1 MSFLSQASVLGLRA
15 AFWGACSLCAFVH
28 ATEAQV
34 KLSALPQRISSE
46 TVDAV
51 RVYVPNELQGL
62 FSSGQIEIEAASQVA
77 GIEAWDLTKVSP
89 VVSGASLTLDAAAWR
104 KILLKSEILPFGS
117 ASSIAADFDAEQ
129 SARKILMNSSA
140 ALAQHGYIEQ
150 DLRFFSLASGKLE
163 AILDARLAR
172 VYPIAIEDI
181 PLSSQFFRER
191 FSFESP
197 EKIQGYSWLT
207 YRFLP
212 PDEDMVWIYSPA
224 IKKVRQVSAENRYD
238 EVLKLGFS
246 VDDLFTWSG
255 AFQAATVQNL
265 GEREIFLPFA
275 SFDGYK
281 AVQAE
286 DGCRTLTATDQNQG
300 LRSRWN
306 FASLQYPRGAGWL
319 PSSVVHVPRK
329 MWKIEISPST
339 PYAGYSRIVLYVD
352 QLTQLPIYKFVFD
365 LNGELT
371 RMVQS
376 LFGVDVVDGRPQFFW
391 QGASLFSPH
400 DARALVISLVKQHTC
415 RGSSAKTMLDS
426 FEPQKLGPGVIPA
439 PQ

>member
-1 MSFLSQASVLGLRA
+1 MRVLSQVSVAGLSA
-15 AFWGACSLCAFVH
+15 VFFGACCLCLFV
-28 ATEAQV
+28 ATTEAQV

-46 TVDAV
+46 TVDSV
-51 RVYVPNELQGL
+51 RAYVPSELHAL
-62 FSSGQIEIEAASQVA
+62 FTSGQIEIEAASQVA
-77 GIEAWDLTKVSP
+77 GIEAWDLNRLSQ

-104 KILLKSEILPFGS
+104 KILLKAEILPFGS
-117 ASSIAADFDAEQ
+117 ASSIAADIDAEQ

-172 VYPIAIEDI
+172 VYPIAIEDV
-181 PLSSQFFRER
+181 PLNSQFFRER

-255 AFQAATVQNL
+255 AFQAASVQNL
-265 GEREIFLPFA
+265 GEREIFFPFA
-275 SFDGYK
+275 PLDWYK
-281 AVQAE
+281 GVDAE
-286 DGCRTLTATDQNQG
+286 DGCRSLSAIDQNQG
-300 LRSRWN
+300 LRTRWN
-306 FASLQYPRGAGWL
+306 FASLQFPRGAGWL
-319 PSSVVHVPRK
+319 PSSVVYVPRK
-329 MWKIEISPST
+329 MWKLEILPST

-352 QLTQLPIYKFVFD
+352 QQTQLPIFKFVFD
-365 LNGELT
+365 LNGELS

-391 QGASLFSPH
+391 QGASIFSPH
-400 DARALVISLVKQHTC
+400 DARALVLSLVKQRTC
-415 RGSSAKTMLDS
+415 RGSSAKPMLDS